1 MKIKTDYWLKPI
13 PMRNFDWTA
22 VDDDRY
28 DGTGPVGCGRTRDE
42 AIEDLLEKIEWQ
54 YGRDL
59 TDAEYAEIEEARQR
73 KDDAREGFE

>member
-22 VDDDRY
+22 VDDDTY

-42 AIEDLLEKIEWQ
+42 AIADLLEQINMRYDHE
-54 YGRDL
+54 
-59 TDAEYAEIEEARQR
+59 
-73 KDDAREGFE
+73 